1 MDLTRFNFLSLYGNF
16 LCVWFIW
23 CCWSYPL
30 PMLLPEAK
38 KGVLPDSGCLTVREK
53 SLKPEVIKEAWPG
66 SFCAG
71 IPLLTIPKCNVSR
84 QERGISGPWD
94 KKTHGIPSPGSWLW
108 LNCSRFCSLT
118 SLSVLGA
125 SQAWKGM
132 RTFPLI
138 TC

>member
-38 KGVLPDSGCLTVREK
+38 KEVLLDSGCLTVREK
-53 SLKPEVIKEAWPG
+53 SLRPEVIKAAWPD

-71 IPLLTIPKCNVSR
+71 IPLLTIPQCNVSR
-84 QERGISGPWD
+84 QERD
-94 KKTHGIPSPGSWLW
+94 
-108 LNCSRFCSLT
+108 FQ
-118 SLSVLGA
+118 VLGTKRHMV
-125 SQAWKGM
+125 SQALAACCGSTVLGSALSHHCLSWGNL
-132 RTFPLI
+132 RHGGE
-138 TC
+138 